1 MRTLYYNDCVFEE
14 SCLNY
19 IYNVTNEQILF
30 KGLSALKKDF
40 DSGDQDI
47 ICYKMNKKIHLN
59 YILKT
64 EAILG

>member
-1 MRTLYYNDCVFEE
+1 MRTLYYNACVFEE

-19 IYNVTNEQILF
+19 IYNVTNEQVLL

-40 DSGDQDI
+40 DSGDLDI
-47 ICYKMNKKIHLN
+47 NCSKMNKTIHLN

-64 EAILG
+64 EALF